1 MVRVDEFNTVVQR
14 GLEKTILPQVKKNML
29 GMTKVEEAER
39 AIEVAVKNTADSVGQ
54 EILATYNKVKVINH
68 PNGEYTNVT
77 TLLDGTLNE
86 TYYPRIAGEERLK
99 RYSRTTSKGTYTID
113 YDENGTIT
121 GSGITFPNG
130 KSKYTSRVG
139 GHLPKFDTV
148 ENLIKMEEKHELTK
162 GRAIEIK
169 SFNTDSGFKRRY
181 GQCHVAK
188 FENGNVVN
196 SYFDN
201 LGNNY
206 LVDIILHNGDQ
217 IEKLP
222 EAGVTRFR
230 KALKNKMDGYF
241 PSAYHINP
249 KTGERS
255 ETTIKKGFDSVF
267 NREVVDVEYKIA
279 PSAKIIVNELKYSA
293 PTVERGQWVS
303 PELLSGK
310 FISATEGKVEIKGNR
325 LFINDKGQ
333 EEKDINAIFDRL
345 DPENK
350 FGRNNKKAFELL
362 LQNALENDGVSKEL
376 FLPSMSGMWHNM

>member
-1 MVRVDEFNTVVQR
+1 MVRVDEFNAVVQR
-14 GLEKTILPQVKKNML
+14 GLDKTVLPQVKKNML
-29 GMTKVEEAER
+29 GMTKVEEAVK
-39 AIEVAVKNTADSVGQ
+39 AVEVAAKNAADSVGQ
-54 EILATYNKVKVINH
+54 EILATYNKAKVINGIGGNH
-68 PNGEYTNVT
+68 TKVEST
-77 TLLDGTLNE
+77 LDGITSE
-86 TYYPRIAGEERLK
+86 TYTYFHGEDVLT
-99 RYSRTTSKGTYTID
+99 RYSRTTTKGTYTID
-113 YDENGTIT
+113 YDLDGTIK
-121 GSGITFPNG
+121 GSGITLPNG
-130 KSKYTSRVG
+130 KSKYTPRIG
-139 GHLPKFDTV
+139 GKHPKLNTV
-148 ENLIKMEEKHELTK
+148 ENTIKLEEKHNLTR
-162 GRAIEIK
+162 GRAIEVR
-169 SFNTDSGFKRRY
+169 SFNTDSGFRRRY

-279 PSAKIIVNELKYSA
+279 PSAKISVHELKYSA
-293 PTVERGQWVS
+293 PTVERGRWTT
-303 PELLSGK
+303 PELLAGK
-310 FISATEGKVEIKGNR
+310 FESATEGKVELKGNR
-325 LFINDKGQ
+325 LFINDKEQ
-333 EEKDINAIFDRL
+333 ETDDIFAIFDRL

-376 FLPSMSGMWHNM
+376 FLPSMSGLWHNM